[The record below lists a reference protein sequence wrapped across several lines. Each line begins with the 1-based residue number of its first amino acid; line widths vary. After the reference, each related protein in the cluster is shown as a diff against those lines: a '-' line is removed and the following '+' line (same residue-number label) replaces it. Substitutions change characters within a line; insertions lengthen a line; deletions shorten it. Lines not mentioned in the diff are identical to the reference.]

1 MKFILS
7 IVLILNPL
15 LFLPVSEAEEKEIE
29 SLIGKSIDLKELKSP
44 NSNKKIELS
53 ENKDLDTNVSINDD
67 IYILG
72 IGDQLTINFIN
83 NKALTE
89 EDRFAKF
96 NIINDGTASVPFIGS
111 IKLNGL
117 TLNQAKKKITHSLNK
132 QLLDPQI
139 TLGIVKPRSI
149 RISVIGE
156 VLRPG
161 IYNSSESLIAKN
173 DSFIESNPLTVVDAI
188 KLAGGVTDRANLKKI
203 VLRRIL
209 PSKELSFKQ
218 TELDLY
224 DLLTSGNQ
232 SNNPYLFDGDV
243 INITKTTNESIEN
256 FDILNTTISPE
267 KIDVYIIGEVR
278 KPGKISLTSNTPLIK
293 AIYSAG
299 GLNDGKV
306 NKSNIQLIRVNK
318 NGSTTRKRFRL
329 NLNQGVSVENNPIL
343 KNGDLLIVNSN
354 FIARS
359 GKSFG
364 AISEPVGDMLNVVT
378 LIKLLNG
385 SI

>member
-1 MKFILS
+1 M
-7 IVLILNPL
+7 
-15 LFLPVSEAEEKEIE
+15 
-29 SLIGKSIDLKELKSP
+29 
-44 NSNKKIELS
+44 
-53 ENKDLDTNVSINDD
+53 
-67 IYILG
+67 G